1 MSDELRIL
9 VAEDSEAGWS
19 QWGAVEDQL
28 REVAPTR
35 DLVRTEA
42 LNGSDLLLKHRSL
55 CRQDRTPDLVVLDL
69 HLPASA
75 PTTAR
80 APGSP
85 PSAVKA
91 GVWLAKHLRESGN
104 ETSRIVLW
112 SNNILANEV
121 NDAFAFSK
129 LEVDGLPIGDAVLDK
144 ASNTADQVQTLI
156 MLLDSERGEQPA
168 FVPPEPTIKL
178 GEALVRTLPF
188 LEAGLRPSA
197 IAEIEHVTKDTIDS
211 RIQRLKDELCQ
222 GLDTTTTLDLRTAI
236 LAAARESGIAWVPL
250 SYSRPENDP
259 FS

>member
-19 QWGAVEDQL
+19 QWEAIEDQF
-28 REVAPTR
+28 REAVPTLE
-35 DLVRTEA
+35 LVRTEA

-55 CRQDRTPDLVVLDL
+55 YRQGRTPDLVVLDL
-69 HLPASA
+69 HLPATA
-75 PTTAR
+75 PVAAR
-80 APGSP
+80 TPGAP

-91 GVWLAKHLRESGN
+91 GVWLAKHLREAGN
-104 ETSRIVLW
+104 DTSRIVLW

-121 NDAFAFSK
+121 NDAFAFSS

-144 ASNTADQVQTLI
+144 ASNTAEQVRALVK
-156 MLLDSERGEQPA
+156 LLDSERGAQPA
-168 FVPPEPTIKL
+168 FVPPEPSIKL
-178 GEALVRTLPF
+178 GDALVRTLPF

-197 IAEIEHVTKDTIDS
+197 IAGIEHVTKDTIDS

-236 LAAARESGIAWVPL
+236 LSAARESGIAWVPL
-250 SYSRPENDP
+250 SYSEPEGDP